1 MHKWIFKGPF
11 TKLFM
16 KFLTSKGPIC
26 SKIQTLGYI
35 FSYYA
40 MAAGL
45 PFSMMNYLLVGW
57 YNGYFD
63 LFYDGGWR
71 TFLSI
76 LVVFSLSVSR
86 LMQTPSTRLLTE
98 SLGERLPGGAP
109 LPPRRKESDRRTNR
123 KLQVASLL
131 YDLPRRPL
139 VPS

>member
-1 MHKWIFKGPF
+1 MGKVSTSAAKFIHDVEVINELNRYAYGCNELVFHPIHKWIFKGPF
-11 TKLFM
+11 TKLFL
-16 KFLTSKGPIC
+16 KFLTSKGPVC

-76 LVVFSLSVSR
+76 LVVFSLSVSC
-86 LMQTPSTRLLTE
+86 LISCM
-98 SLGERLPGGAP
+98 
-109 LPPRRKESDRRTNR
+109 
-123 KLQVASLL
+123 
-131 YDLPRRPL
+131 
-139 VPS
+139 